1 MANDFKFGNKSI
13 ANMLFGNKQVKQ
25 IWYGTKLIWEK
36 IRKVLLQDDSEKYIC
51 IEYIPETDVNIESVS
66 VFIQQ
71 GSAYA
76 WTWILNGCGLCVA
89 RNSNG
94 AGRESTT
101 LYELTGELVTISSLG
116 TPKLL
121 AGRKYYIAYKNNQ
134 WENQS
139 ASNFSYYQ
147 GLTGNYKNFA
157 VNGNVNVYTQKDLQ
171 SIPFIG
177 DFYNLGVYNTSSKEF
192 TPSDFYGSACVS
204 NVFFVWH
211 GGDING
217 IAFSNSRN
225 PMFTS
230 HDMRKMRGMITDGML
245 NSCNNDM
252 QRLAL
257 IYYIAGN
264 VEGNEIGWGAQYNYP
279 TGITVNGTQMF
290 NDGVWTIYKTTGNIV
305 KNRITSMTPLTDEPS
320 NPEQFSIYYK
330 GQTSSGWLDSG
341 GNPITNEAVVAY
353 TGSCWEIA
361 TSWTLE
367 FTTQTDTLA
376 NSIDIVGGND
386 GNYAGNFND
395 ATLNTDKKYYLR
407 INGNEV

>member
-1 MANDFKFGNKSI
+1 MANSVTFGTKRF
-13 ANMLFGNKQVKQ
+13 LDVLLGNKQVKQ
-25 IWYGTKLIWEK
+25 IWLGTKLIWEK
-36 IRKVLLQDDSEKYIC
+36 IRKVLLRDDSEKYIC
-51 IEYIPETDVNIESVS
+51 IEYIPETDVTIESLS
-66 VFIQQ
+66 VFLQA
-71 GSAYA
+71 GSAYG

-89 RNSNG
+89 LKSNS

-101 LYELTGELVTISSLG
+101 LYELTGELVTISSWG

-157 VNGNVNVYTQKDLQ
+157 INGNVAVYTQKDLQ

-177 DFYNLGVYNTSSKEF
+177 DFYNLGVYNTSTKEF
-192 TPSDFYGSACVS
+192 TPSDFYSSECSS

-211 GGDING
+211 GGDVDG

-225 PMFTS
+225 PMYTS
-230 HDMRKMRGMITDGML
+230 HDMTKMRGMITDGML
-245 NSCNNDM
+245 NACSNDM

-264 VEGNEIGWGAQYNYP
+264 AEGNEIGWGARYNYP
-279 TGITVNGTQMF
+279 NGITINGTQMF
-290 NDGVWTIYKTTGNIV
+290 NDGVWSIYKTTSNIV
-305 KNRITSMTPLTDEPS
+305 KNHITSMTPITTEPS
-320 NPEQFSIYYK
+320 SPEQFSIYYK
-330 GQTSSGWLDSG
+330 GQTSSGWNDSG
-341 GNPITNEAVVAY
+341 GNPITNEAVVAW

-361 TSWTLE
+361 THWEVE
-367 FTTQTDTLA
+367 FTLQTDTLK
-376 NSIDIVGGND
+376 NSVEIVEGNE

-395 ATLNTDKKYYLR
+395 ATLYTDKKYYLR